1 MIDELHFRK
10 ISEQIMD
17 LSGDYWKGSS
27 TEVLLCDH
35 REGLT
40 RFGNNAV
47 SQHIDTHNHELTIR
61 VQKGARQGKAS
72 SNRIDPASLKQ
83 TIEKAVQIALIQ
95 KEDHALLPLAG
106 HQSYRVINGFVS
118 RTAKVTPAEK
128 VDQIRSAVSLCRKKK
143 TKAAGI
149 FSHEKQGTGLA
160 NSNGQF
166 AYHAQTTASFGI
178 TVMADDSSGWA
189 EFTHPDISAIH
200 TDDLTVV
207 ALDKSLAGRRPKSL
221 SPGPYD
227 VILEPAAVAELLLF
241 MAWEGFGAL
250 PYQEGRSFV
259 SGKLGKKVLS
269 DRITITDDAYHA
281 KSIGLNFDYEGMP
294 RRQVV
299 LVDKGV
305 ARRVVHDRKT
315 AKVEGLEST
324 GHALPQPNTIGP
336 MPLNLCLQGGNS
348 SLEEMIARTEHGLL
362 ITHFHYTN
370 ILDPVTLRITGMTR
384 DGVFLVEKGKIR
396 HPVKNLRFTES
407 VVEAFNRIDALGRE
421 MKYAHVFWGGGIV
434 APALKIRGF
443 HFSSATPF

>member
-1 MIDELHFRK
+1 MIDESHFRK
-10 ISEQIMD
+10 ISERIME
-17 LSGDYWKGSS
+17 LSGDHWKGSS
-27 TEVLLCDH
+27 AEVLLCDH

-61 VQKGARQGKAS
+61 VSKGGRQGCAS
-72 SNRIDPASLKQ
+72 CNRLDPASLKQ
-83 TIEKAVQIALIQ
+83 TVEKAVQIALIQ
-95 KEDHALLPLAG
+95 KEDPALLPLAG
-106 HQSYRVINGFVS
+106 PQSYRFIKGYVP
-118 RTAKVTPAEK
+118 RTAKVRPDEK
-128 VDQIRSAVSLCRKKK
+128 VDRIRSAVTLCRKKK

-149 FSHEKQGTGLA
+149 FSHNRERIGLA
-160 NSNGQF
+160 NSNGLF
-166 AYHAQTTASFGI
+166 AYHAQTKASFGI

-200 TDDLTVV
+200 TDDLTAV
-207 ALDKSLAGRRPKSL
+207 ALDKALAGRRPKSL

-259 SGKLGKKVLS
+259 SGKLGKKILS
-269 DRITITDDAYHA
+269 DQVTITDDAYHA
-281 KSIGLNFDYEGMP
+281 RTIGLHFDYEGMP

-299 LVDKGV
+299 LVDRGV
-305 ARRVVHDRKT
+305 AREVVHDRKT
-315 AKVEGLEST
+315 AKTEGLEST

-348 SLEEMIARTEHGLL
+348 SLEEMIAGMEHGLL

-384 DGVFLVEKGKIR
+384 DGVFLVEKGKIK

-421 MKYAHVFWGGGIV
+421 MRYAHAFWGGGIV
-434 APALKIRGF
+434 APAAKIRGF
-443 HFSSATPF
+443 NFSSATEF